1 MLHLLNVKLITF
13 DYFFFYKLDK
23 RSGMSSKTLSE
34 LMTIKTESPAIDNFD
49 PTEAVNLWM
58 VCNQAISKFIEVSQ
72 AEF

>member
-1 MLHLLNVKLITF
+1 
-13 DYFFFYKLDK
+13 
-23 RSGMSSKTLSE
+23 MSSKTLSE
-34 LMTIKTESPAIDNFD
+34 LMTIKTESPAMDKFD